1 MSKRILFSISFAIL
15 LIASGSREARAQ
27 SRPLS
32 KSETPKFETSVVFSY
47 LNLRELREG
56 PGGVGGRVTFN
67 VNDKISLEGEASYFP
82 ENPSGNFGE
91 TTGFFGVKAGKRVEK
106 IGMFGKLRPGFINF
120 GGRFFDLR
128 LSKREFFALD
138 VGGVVEFY
146 PSPYVVL
153 RLDFRDVVIPY
164 GDAKYLL
171 TLVPKRLGTSHNLQQ
186 SFSIGMRF

>member
-1 MSKRILFSISFAIL
+1 MHKRFLFPISVAML
-15 LIASGSREARAQ
+15 LIAFTSREAHAQ
-27 SRPLS
+27 SS

-47 LNLRELREG
+47 LNLHDLHEG

-67 VNDKISLEGEASYFP
+67 VNDKISLEGEGSYFP

-91 TTGFFGVKAGKRVEK
+91 TTGFFGVKAGKRVDK
-106 IGMFGKLRPGFINF
+106 IGMFGKLRPGFIYF
-120 GGRFFDLR
+120 GSQFFDRR

-146 PSPYVVL
+146 PSPNVVL
-153 RLDFRDVVIPY
+153 RFDVSDVIIRY
-164 GDAKYLL
+164 GDAEYLL
-171 TLVPKRLGTSHNLQQ
+171 TLTPTRLGTSHNIQQ